1 MSVFALEQIH
11 IGTVCKHVFSVQCRL
26 MFYIPFVNL
35 SSSKKVVRQNR
46 QKQLVEKFQQIFHN
60 IILPEKEKFCL
71 QFVHTY

>member
-26 MFYIPFVNL
+26 MFYIPFTTFQVAKRWCN
-35 SSSKKVVRQNR
+35 QNR

-71 QFVHTY
+71 QFVNTY